1 MSLHKL
7 LNLQIV
13 LVSTSP
19 RRKEIL
25 NLLQIPFQT
34 VAPNFQEESRKD
46 LSAEQEA
53 IFLAEEKAKSVQ
65 FFFKN
70 HLLIGS
76 DTLIACDEK
85 KIGKPKDFSEAKKIL
100 TLLRNRWHQIIT
112 SVVLLNTQK
121 KISKINVEII
131 KIKMKNYSDQDIEN
145 YILQDQPYDKAGGY
159 ALQGAGRNLIEK
171 IEGDYLSA
179 VGLPLK
185 PIADCLIQQQF
196 SLPVDIDK
204 LYKEKLFMNWK
215 EY

>member
-1 MSLHKL
+1 MSLPKL
-7 LNLQIV
+7 PNLPIV

-34 VAPNFQEESRKD
+34 IAPNFHEESRND

-53 IFLAEEKAKSVQ
+53 VFFAEEKAKSVQ
-65 FFFKN
+65 TDFKN

-85 KIGKPKDFSEAKKIL
+85 KIGKPKNFSEAKKIL
-100 TLLRNRWHQIIT
+100 TLLRNRWHQVIT
-112 SVVLLNTQK
+112 SVVLLNTKTQFT
-121 KISKINVEII
+121 KIDLKIVR
-131 KIKMKNYSDQDIEN
+131 IKMKNYSDQEIEN
-145 YILQDQPYDKAGGY
+145 YILQDQPYDKAGSY

-171 IEGDYLSA
+171 FEGDYLAA
-179 VGLPLK
+179 VGLSLR
-185 PIADCLIQQQF
+185 PIADYLIQQEF
-196 SLPVDIDK
+196 RLSVDIDK
-204 LYKEKLFMNWK
+204 IYQEKEFMNWR